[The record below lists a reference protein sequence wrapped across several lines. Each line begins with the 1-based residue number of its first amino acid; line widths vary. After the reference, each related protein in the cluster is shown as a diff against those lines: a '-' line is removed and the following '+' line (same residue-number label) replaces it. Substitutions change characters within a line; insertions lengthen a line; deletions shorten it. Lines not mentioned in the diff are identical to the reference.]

1 MMPLN
6 SISGDLKHALY
17 SHIIDG
23 EQRQISV
30 KCKLQIIVTNVP
42 VLASIALHHEVIGVV
57 RHLTFAIP

>member
-1 MMPLN
+1 M
-6 SISGDLKHALY
+6 Y